1 MPFRSIV
8 GHHRVVDLLAR
19 AVARDSL
26 PPSLILSGP
35 EGVGKRRV
43 ALALAQAVN
52 CLKPVTKESGFR
64 SQDSGATARDTGAV
78 LIPDSRFPIPVVDA
92 CGECGACRRIE
103 RGIHPDVLLVDE
115 KGVHPEVLDVE
126 VKEGS
131 AVIPVGVVREVTKVA
146 RFRPYEGRRRV
157 VIIDP
162 ADVMERPYGQNA
174 LLKILEET
182 PPATVFVLVTTRPD
196 VLLPTVRSRCPQIR
210 FGALTV
216 AEITEVLTREHG
228 LSERAARAAA
238 IVAAGSVTRALEAAS
253 EETTDARS
261 QALAVLQEAATA
273 RDPRR
278 LLEQMK
284 AVLGLDRRQG
294 TTPAAE
300 REDVTLSLRALSSLL
315 RDVTLMQA
323 APEPPRAAALDLAN
337 ADLKK
342 DLERVAASFGGQ
354 RVVRAFA
361 AVDRALA
368 ALSGN
373 ANPKL
378 VVDWLAFQM

>member
-52 CLKPVTKESGFR
+52 CLKPVTGESGVRNQESGARSPEPGAR
-64 SQDSGATARDTGAV
+64 SQESGIR
-78 LIPDSRFPIPVVDA
+78 RDA

-182 PPATVFVLVTTRPD
+182 PPATVFLLVTARPD
-196 VLLPTVRSRCPQIR
+196 VLLPTIRSRCPQIR
-210 FGALTV
+210 FGALSV
-216 AEITEVLTREHG
+216 AEITEVLTRERG

-238 IVAAGSVTRALEAAS
+238 IVAAGSVARALEAAS
-253 EETTDARS
+253 EETTGARS

-278 LLEQMK
+278 LFEQMK

-323 APEPPRAAALDLAN
+323 APEPPSGAALDLAN

-342 DLERVAASFGGQ
+342 DLERVAASFGRQ